1 MEMSNST
8 FLTGIPEAP
17 GNQGFMDVVKA
28 LEWVNINIG
37 NLFIYSIPY
46 FCIIHMRCILL
57 VTFLIKLL
65 FRVKFN

>member
-1 MEMSNST
+1 MQISNGIL
-8 FLTGIPEAP
+8 LTGIPEAP

-37 NLFIYSIPY
+37 NLFIHSLPY
-46 FCIIHMRCILL
+46 IYIIHMRCILL